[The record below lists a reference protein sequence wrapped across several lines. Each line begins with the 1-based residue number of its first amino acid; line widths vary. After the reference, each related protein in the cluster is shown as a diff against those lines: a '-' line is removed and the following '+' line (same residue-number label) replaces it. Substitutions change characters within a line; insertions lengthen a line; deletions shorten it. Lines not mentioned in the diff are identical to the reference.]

1 MDAEKLKQMLSDFYE
16 GITSPAEEAELARM
30 LAESVKSTD
39 EFTADYEIISGIG
52 KACPAMPG
60 FMPAKLDA
68 AIAGLELADTRRRA
82 RIRNSIIGAAASAAV
97 LLGGFYILDR
107 LTPNP
112 YEIEDPVT
120 AFNET
125 RNALLLVSDG
135 LNSTDAYIDEA
146 NSTLSILDLSLYED
160 EESTE
165 ETDEEEQNNYGI

>member
-1 MDAEKLKQMLSDFYE
+1 MESEKLKRMLSNFYE
-16 GITSPAEEAELARM
+16 GKSSREEDNELARV
-30 LAESVKSTD
+30 LAESSASTG
-39 EFTADYEIISGIG
+39 EYKADYEIIRGISAASP
-52 KACPAMPG
+52 KMPESLPAR
-60 FMPAKLDA
+60 LDA
-68 AIAGLELADTRRRA
+68 AIAGLELADSRRRA
-82 RIRNSIIGAAASAAV
+82 RIRNSIIGVAASAAV